1 MKRVTNQAA
10 LTAELLTILEAG
22 GQDQGVRRAG
32 LLGFSPWLII
42 VCLLTVPSRGLP
54 SVYVCFQM
62 SSYKAPVIF
71 Y

>member
-32 LLGFSPWLII
+32 VLGFSPWLTI
-42 VCLLTVPSRGLP
+42 VYLFTVPSHGVP
-54 SVYVCFQM
+54 S
-62 SSYKAPVIF
+62 I
-71 Y
+71 